1 MVPLHNSRMNRLI
14 YVLIFILFAAKLNG
28 QDMQFSQFYASPLY
42 INPGFTGSTI
52 EHRFIMNYRHQWPNV
67 PGAFE
72 SFHASYDYNASAI
85 NSGFGLV
92 LNREESGS
100 FGLTTNLA
108 ALTYAYRI
116 QLNRKTF
123 LQPGMKFAY
132 AFRSVDFNK
141 LVFNDQLEKGAA
153 LTADEDVFMEEGISY
168 PDISSGILLFSE
180 NYWAGA
186 SVNHWNEP
194 NQSLESG
201 NSVSE
206 LPMKISVHGGYK
218 FRLEGSTIK
227 RLSAQDITTAIHYK
241 SQGLYDQI
249 DLGLYYN
256 HAPFVFGFWYRGIQ
270 GFKKYDSGY
279 NNNDAII
286 ALVGFKIPD
295 RNFSIGYSYD
305 ITISRLVSHSGGA
318 HEISIIYETASK
330 KNKRR
335 NARFLVPCAKF

>member
-1 MVPLHNSRMNRLI
+1 MNKIAIAFFFFLSTSG
-14 YVLIFILFAAKLNG
+14 LFG

-52 EHRFIMNYRHQWPNV
+52 EHRFIMNYRHQWPTI

-72 SFHASYDYNASAI
+72 SFHASYDYNAAAI

-108 ALTYAYRI
+108 ALTYAYRL
-116 QLNRKTF
+116 QLDRKTF

-132 AFRSVDFNK
+132 AFRSIDFSK
-141 LVFNDQLEKGAA
+141 LVFNDQLENDAA
-153 LTADEDVFMEEGISY
+153 LTADEDAFLEEGISY
-168 PDISSGILLFSE
+168 PDVSTGILLFSE
-180 NYWAGA
+180 DYWAGA
-186 SVNHWNEP
+186 SINHWNEP
-194 NQSLESG
+194 NQSLENGS
-201 NSVSE
+201 SVSK
-206 LPMKISVHGGYK
+206 LPMKISIHGGYRFNLK
-218 FRLEGSTIK
+218 GRVIK

-241 SQGLYDQI
+241 SQGKYDQI

-270 GFKKYDSGY
+270 GFKKYDAGY

-286 ALVGFKIPD
+286 ALVGFKIPE

-305 ITISRLVSHSGGA
+305 ITISRLASNSGGA
-318 HEISIIYETASK
+318 HEISIIYEAASEENK
-330 KNKRR
+330 KR

>member
-1 MVPLHNSRMNRLI
+1 MGNWLCGL
-14 YVLIFILFAAKLNG
+14 LFFFLLASKLVG

-42 INPGFTGSTI
+42 INPGFTGSTV

-67 PGAFE
+67 PGAFQ
-72 SFHASYDYNASAI
+72 SYHASYDYNAEAI
-85 NSGFGLV
+85 NSGFGLIM
-92 LNREESGS
+92 NREESGS
-100 FGLTTNLA
+100 FGLTTNLV
-108 ALTYAYRI
+108 ALSYAYRI

-141 LVFNDQLEKGAA
+141 LVFNDQLEQDAS
-153 LTADEDVFMEEGISY
+153 LTADENAFLNEVISY
-168 PDISSGILLFSE
+168 PDISSGVLLYSE

-201 NSVSE
+201 STVSE
-206 LPMKISVHGGYK
+206 LPMKISVHGGFK
-218 FRLEGSTIK
+218 FNLSGSVIK
-227 RLSAQDITTAIHYK
+227 RLDAQDITTAIHYK
-241 SQGLYDQI
+241 SQGSYDQI

-256 HAPFVFGFWYRGIQ
+256 HAPFVFGAWYRGIQ
-270 GFKKYDSGY
+270 GFKSYDAGY

-286 ALVGFKIPD
+286 ALVGFKIPE

-305 ITISRLVSHSGGA
+305 ITISRLVSNSGGA

-330 KNKRR
+330 KSRRR